1 MESLITEYCS
11 PALHY
16 TENWKWEREEE
27 EEEEDCAK
35 QTG

>member
-27 EEEEDCAK
+27 EDGAK

>member
-27 EEEEDCAK
+27 EEDGAK